1 MKMMMSTVS
10 AGTLPEQSLNSYGDD
25 DDDDDQ
31 GESSNCPHWQ
41 QGAGLG
47 VQWRSHQKI
56 SAATLISHLIIAY
69 ISSGSISHLIIR
81 YGIQEHFNWSS
92 CSFLTLQCSSW
103 TWKKERKR

>member
-56 SAATLISHLIIAY
+56 SAATLISHLIITY

-81 YGIQEHFNWSS
+81 
-92 CSFLTLQCSSW
+92 
-103 TWKKERKR
+103 